1 MSGAVIRVFVLYPDA
16 PDPERYDQ
24 HVELSRREVPTA
36 TIRHGRILGTPQGES
51 DFAYYFEYEFPDR
64 ETWKA
69 AQDGLM
75 KAAEDAQ
82 GLGKPFQVYFADL
95 TS

>member
-1 MSGAVIRVFVLYPDA
+1 VIRVFALYREA
-16 PDPERYDQ
+16 PDPERYGE
-24 HVELSRREVPTA
+24 HVEFSRREVPA
-36 TIRHGRILGTPQGES
+36 AAIRHGRILGSAEGES

-75 KAAEDAQ
+75 KTAEDARQ
-82 GLGKPFQVYFADL
+82 LGVDFRVYFAEL
-95 TS
+95 G